1 MGSCRGGSDFMKNR
15 MVQFPRMATRYMRQ
29 IGMETQMLAC
39 SIPGIPIKKKIEIS
53 ISDVLKV
60 DMLGK

>member
-1 MGSCRGGSDFMKNR
+1 MKNR